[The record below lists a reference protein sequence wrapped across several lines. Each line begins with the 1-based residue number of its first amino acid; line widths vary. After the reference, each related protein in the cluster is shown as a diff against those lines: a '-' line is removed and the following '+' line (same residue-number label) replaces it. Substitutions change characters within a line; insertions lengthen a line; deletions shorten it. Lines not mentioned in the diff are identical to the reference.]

1 MYASPMAECE
11 QNERLAP
18 VEPDLDENGVDLA
31 QIREMLDLTPA
42 ERLLVIQNL
51 VDSVAEIRAL
61 NGPRP
66 VR

>member
-1 MYASPMAECE
+1 MYASVMTDLEPH
-11 QNERLAP
+11 ERP
-18 VEPDLDENGVDLA
+18 VEPDVDDSGVDLA
-31 QIREMLDLTPA
+31 QIRQMLELTPA

-61 NGPRP
+61 NGPRA